1 MDCGEAS
8 LVQLLRVHG
17 QHGGDAEGTECR
29 GQGGEGRGVGAG
41 PRLPSHPKGLPT
53 LPSPGSPQA
62 RVPPNERATLL
73 SLAPELVVAEI
84 GQDLSKLQKTMLDG
98 RPGGWQ
104 REGNAEEDGKLR
116 RGRDW
121 PQTPGPT
128 EPHGEASPKDG
139 MEAGDLRAACTVSRR
154 GVSTNDETTR
164 NESQRPDF

>member
-1 MDCGEAS
+1 MVGM
-8 LVQLLRVHG
+8 LRG
-17 QHGGDAEGTECR
+17 QSAGGKAVRAEGW
-29 GQGGEGRGVGAG
+29 GPG
-41 PRLPSHPKGLPT
+41 PRLPSHPKGLPS

-164 NESQRPDF
+164 NDSQRPDF